1 MLLHEKV
8 QAEKDK
14 NSINN
19 KQACSLI
26 RYLRVSYA
34 SAVSTAHFAQH
45 HHQFKIAFFLH
56 FLTMISSDKLLTDKI
71 QDHLSLKHRSA
82 THNAHWLNQELTT
95 RKLCIFIVSSWM
107 EIYSIRSHSIS
118 STTCLFIEIMFII
131 TLMICFRIVYG
142 NGSNE
147 TLVGT
152 NSIFLS
158 KTIDLRIQNKT
169 LYF

>member
-1 MLLHEKV
+1 MLLHEKL

-26 RYLRVSYA
+26 RYLRVSCA

-71 QDHLSLKHRSA
+71 QDHPSLNTTTYA
-82 THNAHWLNQELTT
+82 AHTDPGELKNM
-95 RKLCIFIVSSWM
+95 RNS
-107 EIYSIRSHSIS
+107 
-118 STTCLFIEIMFII
+118 I
-131 TLMICFRIVYG
+131 TLEFMQWYESIGLRMMKNLYINDCYVQLILCHTE
-142 NGSNE
+142 SN
-147 TLVGT
+147 LCM
-152 NSIFLS
+152 NSRVMEFCMFLS
-158 KTIDLRIQNKT
+158 SPGSVCGPWIKFYTKPTKTNLN
-169 LYF
+169 

>member
-1 MLLHEKV
+1 MLLHEKL

-26 RYLRVSYA
+26 RYLRVSCA

-95 RKLCIFIVSSWM
+95 RKLCIFIWM

-118 STTCLFIEIMFII
+118 STTCLFIEIVFII
-131 TLMICFRIVYG
+131 TLMIWFRIVYG
-142 NGSNE
+142 SRSYK
-147 TLVGT
+147 TV
-152 NSIFLS
+152 IFLS